1 MVENVILTADRRRD
15 RPRPVG
21 LVLRALNQSG
31 FVAHSA
37 FTVNLRVF
45 AYAVLIAFA
54 FGVVSGVYP
63 AWRMAR
69 LHPVE
74 ALKGGP
80 SR

>member
-1 MVENVILTADRRRD
+1 LSA
-15 RPRPVG
+15 

-37 FTVNLRVF
+37 FAVNLRVF
-45 AYAVLIAFA
+45 GYGTLLAIAFGL
-54 FGVVSGVYP
+54 FSGVYP

-69 LHPVE
+69 LHPVD